1 MKLPDH
7 FEALGARVALL
18 SDAGYPDYAAFG
30 VLALAALLLCVFTG
44 RRLVERGVARRIE
57 DLRLSQEQF
66 RQLTDNIQEV
76 FWLID
81 TARQTMLYIS
91 PNYERVWGR
100 TCASL
105 YASREPWPDAVHPG
119 DLARVRQFVT
129 TSKSS
134 GTYDEEFRIARPDGS
149 IRWIRERAFPVR
161 DATGAVYR
169 IAGVAE
175 DITDRKLT
183 DTALKASETRF
194 RSMLEGLEAGVVVH
208 SADSRVTA
216 FNAKATELLG
226 VSAAQER
233 RQQATAIYAQFGEA
247 ISWVEPELLTVGQE
261 KTMGFVAAEP
271 GLKNFR
277 FQLTD
282 LFRRSTHILSPEA
295 EKVLAASVDPL
306 SGISDIRSQLVLTDI
321 PWPEVELA
329 QGKVRLD
336 NQGYVVARQSPIRE
350 ERKKVFDA
358 VFGTYKTYEGSL
370 GANLAA
376 QVRSDI
382 FVAKSRN
389 YGSAL
394 EAALAPANIPTGV
407 YRTLVAEANRGLPVL
422 HRYFEMRRRLLGL
435 PDMHY
440 YDIYPPT
447 TKLDRK
453 FGLAET
459 RELTLKGLA
468 PLGKPYVDE
477 LARATSA
484 RWMHAY
490 PQKGKRSGAY
500 VNGSAYDVHPYVLLN
515 HSDDYEGLTTYAHEW
530 GHAMHSVMANK
541 AQPFE
546 TANYPTFTA
555 EIASTLNELL
565 LADYMLPLAKTK
577 AEKLYYLDKLCETF
591 RGTFYRQTMFA
602 EFELAIHETAEK
614 GEALSGERLS
624 AIYLDLLKKYH
635 GPKVVIDPA
644 YATEWAY
651 IQHFYFNFY
660 VFQYATSVT
669 AATYFHEQIRTRG
682 AKAVDAYLGV
692 LKTGGADYPVDVLKR
707 AGADMTGPA
716 PYQALI
722 ARFGKTLDQME
733 ALMA

>member
-226 VSAAQER
+226 VSAAQLSER
-233 RQQATAIYAQFGEA
+233 TAVDPLWRRVDAEGAPLTDAQLPYSQARTRRHPVRGVVLGIERPALGDRV
-247 ISWVEPELLTVGQE
+247 WLLVSANPLLGGDGNVAEVIVTFVDVSAR
-261 KTMGFVAAEP
+261 VAAEREVRENASFIKDVLDSLSAHVAVLDES
-271 GLKNFR
+271 GVIVAVNEAWRR
-277 FQLTD
+277 FARENGAGDTD
-282 LFRRSTHILSPEA
+282 PVGRNYLHGFRR
-295 EKVLAASVDPL
+295 
-306 SGISDIRSQLVLTDI
+306 
-321 PWPEVELA
+321 
-329 QGKVRLD
+329 
-336 NQGYVVARQSPIRE
+336 
-350 ERKKVFDA
+350 
-358 VFGTYKTYEGSL
+358 
-370 GANLAA
+370 
-376 QVRSDI
+376 
-382 FVAKSRN
+382 
-389 YGSAL
+389 
-394 EAALAPANIPTGV
+394 
-407 YRTLVAEANRGLPVL
+407 
-422 HRYFEMRRRLLGL
+422 
-435 PDMHY
+435 
-440 YDIYPPT
+440 
-447 TKLDRK
+447 
-453 FGLAET
+453 
-459 RELTLKGLA
+459 
-468 PLGKPYVDE
+468 
-477 LARATSA
+477 
-484 RWMHAY
+484 
-490 PQKGKRSGAY
+490 
-500 VNGSAYDVHPYVLLN
+500 
-515 HSDDYEGLTTYAHEW
+515 
-530 GHAMHSVMANK
+530 
-541 AQPFE
+541 
-546 TANYPTFTA
+546 
-555 EIASTLNELL
+555 
-565 LADYMLPLAKTK
+565 
-577 AEKLYYLDKLCETF
+577 
-591 RGTFYRQTMFA
+591 
-602 EFELAIHETAEK
+602 
-614 GEALSGERLS
+614 GE
-624 AIYLDLLKKYH
+624 
-635 GPKVVIDPA
+635 
-644 YATEWAY
+644 
-651 IQHFYFNFY
+651 
-660 VFQYATSVT
+660 
-669 AATYFHEQIRTRG
+669 
-682 AKAVDAYLGV
+682 
-692 LKTGGADYPVDVLKR
+692 
-707 AGADMTGPA
+707 
-716 PYQALI
+716 
-722 ARFGKTLDQME
+722 
-733 ALMA
+733 